1 MRKIK
6 KYLKKLWQLI
16 IKYFYTNRLFITYV
30 LLALLGTIFIR
41 ELTIINTFHFKSLI
55 TDLGIILALGAIG
68 YLFKPKNQY
77 KYYLTILII
86 FTVVEVINSVY
97 YTFFEGFVTVSLIAT
112 LKQTETVVDSIFDRL
127 RIIDFIY
134 VLQPIIFYYI
144 HKTINKTP
152 YYNYMEKIE
161 RKKTMIILTAFM
173 SFLCLFCSYL

>member
-68 YLFKPKNQY
+68 YLFKPKNR
-77 KYYLTILII
+77 
-86 FTVVEVINSVY
+86 FN
-97 YTFFEGFVTVSLIAT
+97 
-112 LKQTETVVDSIFDRL
+112 
-127 RIIDFIY
+127 
-134 VLQPIIFYYI
+134 
-144 HKTINKTP
+144 
-152 YYNYMEKIE
+152 
-161 RKKTMIILTAFM
+161 IILN
-173 SFLCLFCSYL
+173 